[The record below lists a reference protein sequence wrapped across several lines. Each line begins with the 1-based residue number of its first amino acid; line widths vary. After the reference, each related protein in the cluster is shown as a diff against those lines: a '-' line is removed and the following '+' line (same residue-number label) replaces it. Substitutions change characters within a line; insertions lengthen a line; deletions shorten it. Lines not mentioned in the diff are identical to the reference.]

1 MGRYVV
7 KRILSTIP
15 LLLAITFL
23 VFMFIHLIPGDPARL
38 IAGMDATQQEVNT
51 VRQGL
56 GLDKPLLVQ
65 YLDYMK
71 GLFTGDLGNS
81 IKNNATV
88 VATIMPR
95 FRPTI
100 ILTITSMIW
109 ATILGVFLGIIAA
122 VRRGRPLDYL
132 CMIIA
137 ISGISIPGFWLGL
150 ELIQIFSVNLGWF
163 PTAGLETAKSYVLP
177 SITMGCGIMAILA
190 RFTRS
195 SMLENMKEDYVRTAR
210 AKGLSE
216 PVVILKYAF
225 RNSLI
230 EVVTVASLQIG
241 GLLSGSVMTE
251 TVFSIPGLGRLLVD
265 SINFRDYKVV
275 QALLL
280 FFALEY
286 IVINLITDIVYG
298 FLNPKIRY
306 S

>member
-7 KRILSTIP
+7 KRILGTIP

-23 VFMFIHLIPGDPARL
+23 IFMFIHLIPGDPARL
-38 IAGMDATQQEVNT
+38 LAGIDATDQEVET
-51 VRQGL
+51 IREQL
-56 GLDKPLLVQ
+56 GLNQPLLVQ
-65 YLDYMK
+65 YGEYMK

-81 IKNNATV
+81 VKNNATV
-88 VATIMPR
+88 MATILPR
-95 FRPTI
+95 FKPTI

-122 VRRGRPLDYL
+122 VKRGKPLDYF

-137 ISGISIPGFWLGL
+137 ISGISVPGFWLGL

-216 PVVILKYAF
+216 PAVIMKYAF

-265 SINFRDYKVV
+265 SINYRDYKVV

-286 IVINLITDIVYG
+286 IIINLITDIIYG